1 MTNRRSLGAGG
12 AGQSLT
18 LLMLLAALTTSVR
31 AFRPPILSSIVPRAA
46 AMHNA
51 ALALSVERPG

>member
-31 AFRPPILSSIVPRAA
+31 AFRPPNLSLIVPRAA

-51 ALALSVERPG
+51 ALALSVERPD